1 MTDGPLDPN
10 LPDDAGMETADAP
23 RRAASARFDV
33 AGRGDVGMRD
43 ALDPATQSLG
53 EVLRLSYRILQ
64 LGIVA
69 LVVVFLFS
77 GFQSVPEGSTG
88 VNTLFGAI
96 AGAEGEEQVQPGLQP
111 FWPYPVG
118 DLVVF
123 PEKRTMRVD
132 RAFWPASLN
141 RGDERPRTVQEQI
154 ESADPNAGLDPARD
168 GSLLTRDGDL
178 VHAQLEIE
186 YRIVDA
192 VKFLESTDPAKA
204 AVFVESAVKQGAVEA
219 ASTMTLEEI
228 TDSRDLLGPAVRERA
243 QRVLDRLD
251 VGIALEA
258 VRAPERYQPFAVV
271 NRLRDVQTGR
281 EYAKGEIERARQE
294 AVATLTQ
301 IAGGEVYA
309 ELLELIRAYEVALES
324 GDGAA
329 GENALVRLGER
340 MEASDVGGEVA
351 QTILRAK
358 AAETA
363 IVSRLERDVRRIE
376 GLVASGGDVRQ
387 VVRQLWLQAVAEVLD
402 NPQAEIF
409 AASDLLGEFSLRVT
423 SSAEIMQARRDSEI
437 ARRKAEADAAA
448 AGGFYA
454 PNSEQIFI
462 GRPGRKLRRDA
473 SGGIGR

>member
-1 MTDGPLDPN
+1 MSDGPTDPI
-10 LPDDAGMETADAP
+10 LGEGEGIDADAP
-23 RRAASARFDV
+23 RRAASARFEV
-33 AGRGDVGMRD
+33 AGRDEAGMRD

-53 EVLRLSYRILQ
+53 EALRLSYRILQ

-88 VNTLFGAI
+88 VKTLFGAI

-123 PEKRTMRVD
+123 SQKRTLRLD
-132 RAFWPASLN
+132 RAFWPASIN

-154 ESADPNAGLDPARD
+154 EAADPNAGLDPARD

-178 VHAQLEIE
+178 AHAQLEVE
-186 YRIVDA
+186 YSVVDA
-192 VKFLESTDPAKA
+192 VKFLESTDPSMA
-204 AVFVESAVKQGAVEA
+204 ALFVESAVKQGAVEA
-219 ASTMTLEEI
+219 ASSMTIAEI

-251 VGIALEA
+251 VGIAIDS
-258 VRAPERYQPFAVV
+258 VRAPERYQPFAVM

-281 EYAKGEIERARQE
+281 EYAKGEVERARQE

-301 IAGGEVYA
+301 IAGGDVYV
-309 ELLELIRAYEVALES
+309 ELLDLIRGYEVALES
-324 GDGAA
+324 DDAA
-329 GENALVRLGER
+329 GAEAALLALGRR
-340 MEASDVGGEVA
+340 MEAPDVGGEVA

-363 IVSRLERDVRRIE
+363 LVSRLERDVRRID

-409 AASDLLGEFSLRVT
+409 AASDLLGEFSLRVA

-437 ARRKAEADAAA
+437 ARRKAEAEARE

-454 PNSEQIFI
+454 PNSDQIFI
-462 GRPGRKLRRDA
+462 GRPGRRLKRDA